1 MKKTAKLLCAL
12 LALCLLLAFAA
23 CKKNQ
28 PATTELPKDTAT
40 IYYLSGVS
48 YSETVYT
55 LDQLQIAD
63 PAQCYIFFDLGG
75 TGILCIDGWETFFEY
90 EHGQLWDEI
99 DPETKVNYSVSGDAL
114 TLEQD
119 GYKMVFTQGELPEW
133 AQPQEEE
140 VEMLPDETPVE
151 EVPAN

>member
-1 MKKTAKLLCAL
+1 MKKNAKLLCAL

-75 TGILCIDGWETFFEY
+75 TGSLCIDGWETFFEY
-90 EHGQLWDEI
+90 ENGQLWDEI

-140 VEMLPDETPVE
+140 VEMLPEETPVE
-151 EVPAN
+151 EVPAG